1 MTLIFTLNWAMLCVA
16 ELLALYILWRG
27 PGILN
32 RTVALDLLT
41 AITIG
46 IICLVSVTGERDDT
60 MQILLILTLVS
71 FLTATAVARI
81 IGQRSAAKRARGAD
95 PSTANK
101 PQQVADMASAEGG
114 RDE

>member
-1 MTLIFTLNWAMLCVA
+1 MTWIFVLNWAMLSVA
-16 ELLALYILWRG
+16 ELLALYVLWRG

-32 RTVALDLLT
+32 HTVALDLLT

-60 MQILLILTLVS
+60 MQVLLVLTLVS

-81 IGQRSAAKRARGAD
+81 IGQRSAAEQAQDAD
-95 PSTANK
+95 PNVAKK
-101 PQQVADMASAEGG
+101 PEPRTDAAIAKGG

>member
-81 IGQRSAAKRARGAD
+81 IGQRSAAKRARGAN
-95 PSTANK
+95 PSAANK

>member
-1 MTLIFTLNWAMLCVA
+1 MTWIFVLNWAMLSVA
-16 ELLALYILWRG
+16 ELLALYVLWRG

-60 MQILLILTLVS
+60 
-71 FLTATAVARI
+71 AVARI
-81 IGQRSAAKRARGAD
+81 IGQRSAAEQAQDAD
-95 PSTANK
+95 PNVAKK
-101 PQQVADMASAEGG
+101 PEPKADAVIGKGG

>member
-95 PSTANK
+95 PSAANK
-101 PQQVADMASAEGG
+101 PQQPADMTSTAGG

>member
-41 AITIG
+41 AITVG

-81 IGQRSAAKRARGAD
+81 IGQRSAAKRARGAN
-95 PSTANK
+95 PNAANK
-101 PQQVADMASAEGG
+101 PQQLADMAPTEGG
-114 RDE
+114 RHE

>member
-1 MTLIFTLNWAMLCVA
+1 MTWIFVLNWAMLSVA
-16 ELLALYILWRG
+16 ELLALYVLWRG

-60 MQILLILTLVS
+60 MQI
-71 FLTATAVARI
+71 
-81 IGQRSAAKRARGAD
+81 IGQRSAAEQAQDAD
-95 PSTANK
+95 PNVAKK
-101 PQQVADMASAEGG
+101 PEPKADAVIGKGG

>member
-95 PSTANK
+95 PSAANQ
-101 PQQVADMASAEGG
+101 PQQVADMASTEGG
-114 RDE
+114 RYE

>member
-95 PSTANK
+95 PSAANK

>member
-1 MTLIFTLNWAMLCVA
+1 MTLIFALNWAMLCVA

-71 FLTATAVARI
+71 FLTATSVARI
-81 IGQRSAAKRARGAD
+81 IGQRSAAERAHTSNPAVA
-95 PSTANK
+95 TN
-101 PQQVADMASAEGG
+101 PQQPADTALTEGG

>member
-46 IICLVSVTGERDDT
+46 IICLMSVTGERDDT

-95 PSTANK
+95 PSAANK

>member
-27 PGILN
+27 PGIMN

-95 PSTANK
+95 PSAANK

>member
-60 MQILLILTLVS
+60 MQILPILTLVS

-95 PSTANK
+95 PSAANK

>member
-1 MTLIFTLNWAMLCVA
+1 MTLIFTLNWTMLCVS

-95 PSTANK
+95 PSAANK

>member
-1 MTLIFTLNWAMLCVA
+1 MTWIFVLNWAMLSVA
-16 ELLALYILWRG
+16 ELLALYVLWRG

-60 MQILLILTLVS
+60 MQVLLVLTLVS

-81 IGQRSAAKRARGAD
+81 IGQRSAAKQAQDAD
-95 PSTANK
+95 PNVAKK
-101 PQQVADMASAEGG
+101 PEPKTGAAIGKGG

>member
-1 MTLIFTLNWAMLCVA
+1 MTFIFALNWAMLGVA
-16 ELLALYILWRG
+16 ELLALYVLWRG
-27 PGILN
+27 PGN
-32 RTVALDLLT
+32 RTVALDLMT

-60 MQILLILTLVS
+60 MQILLVLTLVS

-81 IGQRSAAKRARGAD
+81 IGQRSAAELAQDAGPNVAK
-95 PSTANK
+95 K
-101 PQQVADMASAEGG
+101 PEPKEDAVISEGG

>member
-1 MTLIFTLNWAMLCVA
+1 MTWIFVLNWAMLSVA
-16 ELLALYILWRG
+16 ELLALYVLWRG

-60 MQILLILTLVS
+60 MQVLLVLTLVS

-81 IGQRSAAKRARGAD
+81 IGQRSAAEQAQDAD
-95 PSTANK
+95 PNVAKK
-101 PQQVADMASAEGG
+101 PEPKEDAVIAKGG

>member
-1 MTLIFTLNWAMLCVA
+1 MTWIFALNWAMLSVA
-16 ELLALYILWRG
+16 ELLALYVLWRG

-60 MQILLILTLVS
+60 MQVLLVLTLVS

-81 IGQRSAAKRARGAD
+81 IGQRSAAEQAQDAD
-95 PSTANK
+95 PNVAKK
-101 PQQVADMASAEGG
+101 PEPKADAVSAKGG

>member
-46 IICLVSVTGERDDT
+46 IICLISVTGERDDT

-71 FLTATAVARI
+71 FLTATSVARI
-81 IGQRSAAKRARGAD
+81 IGQRSAAEQAHDAD
-95 PSTANK
+95 PGAASK
-101 PQQVADMASAEGG
+101 PQQVTDTTTAEGG

>member
-1 MTLIFTLNWAMLCVA
+1 MTFIFALNWAMLCAA
-16 ELLALYILWRG
+16 ELLALYVLWRG

-60 MQILLILTLVS
+60 MQILLVLTLVS

-81 IGQRSAAKRARGAD
+81 IGQRSAAKRARGAASNAAD
-95 PSTANK
+95 K
-101 PQQVADMASAEGG
+101 PQQPADTSSVEGG
-114 RDE
+114 HHE